1 MKKHLSIIV
10 LGLLL
15 SGNAYANKKD
25 VSLYDKSKDWIRVL
39 HKFPVW
45 FLDTPEQSDYKF
57 SIATKMGERHC
68 DNYNKSMY
76 RFLSQRDGDPLRDAV
91 VMLGKNYYTFYC
103 ANSLKEALEIY
114 EVSGLQ
120 KHESWAGPI
129 FFEKSPNYQRRSVKK
144 TLIYLENE
152 RKRREVEKRKREAE
166 KRLAEQRKR
175 EAEKRLAEQ
184 KKLAEANKKNSPS
197 KSNSSGKERAK
208 QAMSYRGG
216 VAMKGF
222 LGGLIGMA
230 LGFGLYSI
238 MDRKIKKKINDKY
251 FLGAAF
257 FIGWIISK
265 FV

>member
-1 MKKHLSIIV
+1 MKKLFSTILV

-15 SGNAYANKKD
+15 SGNAYAKKGDRIIVYSSPDAIRIQIITGKLFSISDKKFEDSATQMFLTAQEHCNKYNKKMFYLM
-25 VSLYDKSKDWIRVL
+25 SQKNGKRVHNTETL
-39 HKFPVW
+39 FGKVV
-45 FLDTPEQSDYKF
+45 
-57 SIATKMGERHC
+57 
-68 DNYNKSMY
+68 YN
-76 RFLSQRDGDPLRDAV
+76 
-91 VMLGKNYYTFYC
+91 FYC
-103 ANSLKEALEIY
+103 AKNLKQTIY
-114 EVSGLQ
+114 LYKSRNFPSNEYWSGPVYFY
-120 KHESWAGPI
+120 AGPK
-129 FFEKSPNYQRRSVKK
+129 FEMKSVQDVLNKQKQIELAK
-144 TLIYLENE
+144 
-152 RKRREVEKRKREAE
+152 KREAE
-166 KRLAEQRKR
+166 KRLAKQRKR

-208 QAMSYRGG
+208 QAMSYKGG

-251 FLGAAF
+251 FLGGAF

-265 FV
+265 FL